1 MRNAHMRADPGRE
14 VVGEDDLDALGKASG
29 VDVKQLMHANQ
40 SNPADMVKALKG
52 VGSSRLVGTENVRGA
67 VTKHYRADV
76 DLNKAAERVPDKK
89 AADTVK
95 QMFKSSGLSSF
106 PVDVWIDRAGRV
118 RRESFSFSA
127 PAMVME
133 MTIEFTRFGVPVD
146 TTPPPADQ
154 VMDAGALLSAAGG

>member
-1 MRNAHMRADPGRE
+1 
-14 VVGEDDLDALGKASG
+14 
-29 VDVKQLMHANQ
+29 
-40 SNPADMVKALKG
+40 
-52 VGSSRLVGTENVRGA
+52 

-154 VMDAGALLSAAGG
+154 VMDAGAPLSAAGG